1 MVTPTTAMTGK
12 SILDLRKYV
21 DAKEEL
27 AQSTKEQ
34 QQRKDRP
41 RLLRLSSN
49 LLEDLQP
56 KNTLHPR
63 LRLGSKVLED
73 IPPTKDLSSPLILEL
88 SIFRE
93 L

>member
-1 MVTPTTAMTGK
+1 M
-12 SILDLRKYV
+12 
-21 DAKEEL
+21 
-27 AQSTKEQ
+27 QQ

-56 KNTLHPR
+56 KNTFHPR

-88 SIFRE
+88 SVFRE